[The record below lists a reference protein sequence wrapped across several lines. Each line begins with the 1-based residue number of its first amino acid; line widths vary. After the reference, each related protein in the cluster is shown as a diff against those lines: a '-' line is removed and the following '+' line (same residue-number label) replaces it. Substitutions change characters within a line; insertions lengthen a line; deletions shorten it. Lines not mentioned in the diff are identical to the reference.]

1 MQPPNMMGF
10 MGMPQMQMGMMQP
23 PNMMAMMQQ
32 QAALAAASS
41 HEAIAD
47 PDGGGVDLNDPIW
60 QTKLSSSYL
69 HWGGEA

>member
-1 MQPPNMMGF
+1 MQQGF

-32 QAALAAASS
+32 QAALAAASAASSS
-41 HEAIAD
+41 HEAIAN
-47 PDGGGVDLNDPIW
+47 PDGGGLDLNDPIW
-60 QTKLSSSYL
+60 QTQLSSSYL